1 MSNPYKIMA
10 FDNTYDDVFLGVE
23 ATWRYGAWL
32 FGSSFQKVVA
42 ATSWNDILDA
52 VVKAKAEDPSRDIE
66 LQVWG
71 HGAQGAP
78 IIGSFAANPVD
89 IRWSKVGTVWFRSCL
104 VAGGVKGLSFME
116 QLAKQCRVAAHT
128 VIIGA
133 NWGAASYLYGLE
145 KGGKPTWP
153 SLTLN
158 VDPTKPLSS
167 PAAPRTIMFWDM
179 KLPEWAFFS
188 HEGGKPLP
196 AVDLV
201 DNVHRMLEPFG
212 VVTHGIPV
220 SSSPSDGEIN
230 FTPRT
235 GVYAG
240 KMHTVRV
247 LATEA
252 KPAALTIM
260 THLLELQKRK
270 NSDTRLAIAVPK
282 TLSNEVAKLATQHGI
297 TVITGFK
304 DATGL
309 TNLILSWKGK
319 D

>member
-1 MSNPYKIMA
+1 MKYKIMA
-10 FDNTYDDVFLGVE
+10 YDNTYEDVILGVE

-32 FGSSFQKVVA
+32 FGASFQKVVA
-42 ATSWNDILDA
+42 ATSWDDILNA
-52 VVKAKAEDPSRDIE
+52 VVAAKAEDPSREVE

-78 IIGSFAANPVD
+78 IIGKYAANAAD
-89 IRWSKVGTVWFRSCL
+89 IRWSKVASVWFRSCL

-116 QLAKQCRVAAHT
+116 TLAKQCRVAAHT

-153 SLTLN
+153 SITLN
-158 VDPTKPLSS
+158 VDPVKPLSS
-167 PAAPRTIMFWDM
+167 PAAPRTVMFWDM
-179 KLPEWAFFS
+179 NLPEWAFDT
-188 HEGGKPLP
+188 HTGGKPLP
-196 AVDLV
+196 ALKLV
-201 DNVHRMLEPFG
+201 DNVHRLLTPYG

-220 SSSPSDGEIN
+220 STSPSDGEIN
-230 FTPRT
+230 FTPNK

-240 KMHTVRV
+240 RMHTIRI

-252 KPAALTIM
+252 KPATLTVM
-260 THLLELQKRK
+260 TNLMDLQKRADGK
-270 NSDTRLAIAVPK
+270 TRFAIAVPK
-282 TLSNEVAKLATQHGI
+282 TLSSEVTKLATEHGI

-304 DATGL
+304 DDVRLAS
-309 TNLILSWKGK
+309 LILSWKGK